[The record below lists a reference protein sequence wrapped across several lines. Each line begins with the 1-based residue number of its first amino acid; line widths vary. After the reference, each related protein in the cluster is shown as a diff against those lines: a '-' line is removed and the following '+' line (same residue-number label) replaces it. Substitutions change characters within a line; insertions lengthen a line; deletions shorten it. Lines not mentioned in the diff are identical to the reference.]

1 MSKWLKTKVD
11 EYERKLIVDMLN
23 NNRWHQGN
31 TAAQLGITSVT
42 LHLKMR
48 RYKLLRSQQGDK

>member
-23 NNRWHQGN
+23 NNHWHQGN